1 MADNRSD
8 QTAFVAKLACTTSD
22 QEEDMLIL
30 RKHVTITADAD
41 CFINFDKPVTT
52 NGRMLIKADTPY
64 EFDIS
69 FSKLHY
75 LAAGSCN
82 LYVTAS
88 R

>member
-8 QTAFVAKLACTTSD
+8 QTAFVAKLVCTTSD
-22 QEEDMLIL
+22 QAEDMLIL
-30 RKHVTITADAD
+30 RKQVTITADAD
-41 CFINFDKPVTT
+41 CFINFDKAVTT
-52 NGRMLIKADTPY
+52 NGRMLIKANIAY
-64 EFDIS
+64 RFDVD

-82 LYVTAS
+82 LYITAA